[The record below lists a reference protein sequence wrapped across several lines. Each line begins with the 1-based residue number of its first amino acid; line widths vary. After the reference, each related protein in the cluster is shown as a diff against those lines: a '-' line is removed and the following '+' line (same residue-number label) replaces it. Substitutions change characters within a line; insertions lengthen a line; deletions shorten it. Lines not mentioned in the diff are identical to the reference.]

1 MGLETGSTISSF
13 ITSNPTSSD
22 PVNQGDDH
30 LRLIKSVLQA
40 QFPGSGGLGYATAIT
55 TTEAEI
61 NSLHTG
67 SISTILPTISGYVI
81 GANTDIEST
90 DTLLAAIGKAQ
101 GQINSKTVITGSELV
116 TNLQD
121 VNGLNVTSGVIV
133 SAGRFTL
140 SAVYTIQTLG
150 TTTNAQWNTIAG
162 TTNVAATA
170 LVAGRT
176 YVIVS
181 PGVGT
186 DFTLIGAANNTIG
199 TSFIATGAG
208 TGTGTA
214 LRTYTVNS
222 LFTCADIGTSMGTG
236 TAFRETNT
244 TAQLETATTFDID
257 GIYTIQSIGTTN
269 FTLIGAASNTV
280 GLVFT
285 ATGVGA
291 GTGTAL
297 RKMSMGLSGSIT
309 ALTGIVTALTANAGT
324 NTAQIATTANVYES
338 SIGWGQTWQNVSSS
352 RFVATP
358 YTNTTGK
365 PITVNI
371 YSSSN
376 SGAVT
381 LELTV
386 GGVIASRSFTGL
398 YSNNISTIVPPGAIY
413 SAAGL
418 TAGYLWTELR

>member
-1 MGLETGSTISSF
+1 MGLETGTTIASF
-13 ITSNPTSSD
+13 ISSNPTSAD
-22 PVNQGDDH
+22 PVNEGDNH
-30 LRLIKSVLQA
+30 LRLIKSVLKA
-40 QFPGSGGLGYATAIT
+40 QFPGAAALGYNIPITA
-55 TTEAEI
+55 TEAEL

-67 SISTILPTISGYVI
+67 SITTILPTISGYVI
-81 GANTDIEST
+81 GANTAIAST
-90 DTLLAAIGKAQ
+90 DTLLASIGKAQ

-121 VNGLNVTSGVIV
+121 VNGLNVTSGITESV
-133 SAGRFTL
+133 GRFTL
-140 SAVYTIQTLG
+140 GAVYTIQTIG
-150 TTTNAQWNTIAG
+150 TTTNTQWNTIAN

-181 PGVGT
+181 PGTT

-208 TGTGTA
+208 TGSGTA

-222 LFTCADIGTSMGTG
+222 TFTCANIGTSMGTG

-244 TAQLETATTFDID
+244 TAQRETATTFDI
-257 GIYTIQSIGTTN
+257 GGSYTIQSIGTTN

-297 RKMSMGLSGSIT
+297 RKMSMGLSGSVT
-309 ALTGIVTALTANAGT
+309 LGTSPALTGKPTAPTATYGT
-324 NTAQIATTANVYES
+324 ATTQVATTAFATNQD
-338 SIGWGQTWQNVSSS
+338 IGVGQTWQAVTRSAGVIYIN
-352 RFVATP
+352 A
-358 YTNTTGK
+358 TGK
-365 PITVNI
+365 PIMLNVI
-371 YSSSN
+371 AAIGQAY
-376 SGAVT
+376 V
-381 LELTV
+381 LTV
-386 GGVIASRSFTGL
+386 GSFTFPSAGTGPAEVNTTSYIIPTGST
-398 YSNNISTIVPPGAIY
+398 YSYTGS
-413 SAAGL
+413 AGL
-418 TAGYLWTELR
+418 GFYELR

>member
-1 MGLETGSTISSF
+1 M
-13 ITSNPTSSD
+13 
-22 PVNQGDDH
+22 
-30 LRLIKSVLQA
+30 
-40 QFPGSGGLGYATAIT
+40 
-55 TTEAEI
+55 
-61 NSLHTG
+61 
-67 SISTILPTISGYVI
+67 PTISGYVI
-81 GANTDIEST
+81 GANTAIAST

-121 VNGLNVTSGVIV
+121 VNGLNVTSGVIE

-140 SAVYTIQTLG
+140 GAVYTIQTLG
-150 TTTNAQWNTIAG
+150 TTTNTQWNTIAN

-181 PGVGT
+181 PGTT

-199 TSFIATGAG
+199 TSFIAIGAG

-222 LFTCADIGTSMGTG
+222 QFTCANIGTSMGTG

-244 TAQLETATTFDID
+244 TAQLETATTFDI
-257 GIYTIQSIGTTN
+257 GGTYTIQSIGTTN

-297 RKMSMGLSGSIT
+297 RKMSLGLSGPIT
-309 ALTGIVTALTANAGT
+309 TAITQAAGT
-324 NTAQIATTANVYES
+324 NTTQIATTANVYAS
-338 SIGWGQTWQNVSSS
+338 SIGWGQTWQNVAAS
-352 RFVATP
+352 RVLGTI
-358 YTNTTGK
+358 YYNTTGK
-365 PITVNI
+365 PITVSGSNTNI
-371 YSSSN
+371 GGGRQSITVNGIIIGYYTAA
-376 SGAVT
+376 SGAT
-381 LELTV
+381 DMP
-386 GGVIASRSFTGL
+386 F
-398 YSNNISTIVPPGAIY
+398 NFIVP
-413 SAAGL
+413 AGGSYAVSILAGTL
-418 TAGYLWTELR
+418 TDNIWTELR